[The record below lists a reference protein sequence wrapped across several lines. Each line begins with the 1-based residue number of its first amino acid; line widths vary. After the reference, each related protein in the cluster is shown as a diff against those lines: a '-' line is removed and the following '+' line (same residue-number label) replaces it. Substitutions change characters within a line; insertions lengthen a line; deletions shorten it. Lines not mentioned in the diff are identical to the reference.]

1 MILVCRHNVYD
12 RSTSSSK
19 PIETKSLLGMFLN
32 LAAALSICE
41 HVHIWVFE
49 EKCRVTNEVK
59 LGFFQTNLATL
70 NKGI

>member
-1 MILVCRHNVYD
+1 MISVCRHNVYD
-12 RSTSSSK
+12 RSTSSGK
-19 PIETKSLLGMFLN
+19 PVETKSLLGIFLN

-49 EKCRVTNEVK
+49 GKYRVRNKVK
-59 LGFFQTNLATL
+59 LGFFQTNLAAL